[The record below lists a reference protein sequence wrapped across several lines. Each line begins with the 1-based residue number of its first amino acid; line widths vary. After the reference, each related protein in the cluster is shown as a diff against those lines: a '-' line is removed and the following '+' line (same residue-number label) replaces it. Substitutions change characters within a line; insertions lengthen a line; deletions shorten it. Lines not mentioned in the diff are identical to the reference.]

1 MKTEI
6 WKGDTNMKKRLISW
20 ALLCALLLTLSP
32 QALAYSYS
40 DDLPEY
46 IVESFEPNG
55 YCYLYDKPSDVNGRN
70 LGRHDNGEIVKVIAY
85 EQSAGYYFVVC
96 SNGKTGY
103 IHDYALQPY
112 GDTLKRTRY
121 RVYSIDPEGY
131 CYMYDKASDINGR
144 NMGKYTN
151 GEYIQIVD
159 WEASRDYAAV
169 YSERTKKNGYIR
181 KACLVKEEDYKPLD
195 FYAVVDSTDPYG
207 YCYLYS
213 EPSDIYGMN
222 RGRHDNGEWV
232 RVVDWD
238 ADEVFC
244 FVECPKDNKMGY
256 IRKTCL
262 RPI

>member
-1 MKTEI
+1 
-6 WKGDTNMKKRLISW
+6 
-20 ALLCALLLTLSP
+20 
-32 QALAYSYS
+32 
-40 DDLPEY
+40 
-46 IVESFEPNG
+46 
-55 YCYLYDKPSDVNGRN
+55 
-70 LGRHDNGEIVKVIAY
+70 
-85 EQSAGYYFVVC
+85 
-96 SNGKTGY
+96 
-103 IHDYALQPY
+103 
-112 GDTLKRTRY
+112 
-121 RVYSIDPEGY
+121 
-131 CYMYDKASDINGR
+131 
-144 NMGKYTN
+144 MGKYTN

-181 KACLVKEEDYKPLD
+181 KTCLVKEEEYKPLD
-195 FYAVVDSTDPYG
+195 FYAIVDSTDPYG

-238 ADEVFC
+238 ADDVFC
-244 FVECPKDNKMGY
+244 LVECPKDNRMGY

>member
-1 MKTEI
+1 MKQ
-6 WKGDTNMKKRLISW
+6 RLISW
-20 ALLCALLLTLSP
+20 ALLCALLLTLAP

-46 IVESFEPNG
+46 VVESFDPN
-55 YCYLYDKPSDVNGRN
+55 
-70 LGRHDNGEIVKVIAY
+70 
-85 EQSAGYYFVVC
+85 
-96 SNGKTGY
+96 
-103 IHDYALQPY
+103 
-112 GDTLKRTRY
+112 
-121 RVYSIDPEGY
+121 
-131 CYMYDKASDINGR
+131 
-144 NMGKYTN
+144 
-151 GEYIQIVD
+151 
-159 WEASRDYAAV
+159 
-169 YSERTKKNGYIR
+169 
-181 KACLVKEEDYKPLD
+181 
-195 FYAVVDSTDPYG
+195 G

-213 EPSDIYGMN
+213 EPSDIYGVN

>member
-1 MKTEI
+1 MKR
-6 WKGDTNMKKRLISW
+6 RLISW
-20 ALLCALLLTLSP
+20 ALLCALLLTLAP
-32 QALAYSYS
+32 QALAQAYSYS
-40 DDLPEY
+40 DDLPQY
-46 IVESFEPNG
+46 VVESFEPNG

-70 LGRHDNGEIVKVIAY
+70 LGKHENGEIVKVISY
-85 EQSAGYYFVVC
+85 EQSYGYYFVVC

-112 GDTLKRTRY
+112 GDTVKRTRY

-131 CYMYDKASDINGR
+131 SYLYDKPSDINGR
-144 NMGKYTN
+144 NLGKYTN

-159 WEASRDYAAV
+159 WDASEDYAAV
-169 YSERTKKNGYIR
+169 YSERTKKNGYMH
-181 KACLVKEEDYKPLD
+181 KTALVQEKDYKPLD

-232 RVVDWD
+232 RVIDWD
-238 ADEVFC
+238 IDDVFC
-244 FVECPKDNKMGY
+244 LVECPKDNKMGY

-262 RPI
+262 RRI